1 MTVSAILGTGRSRDA
16 NILLRTAANARR
28 MRRKRTRR
36 RAVAHR
42 NDLGFPPE
50 QLPAKAS
57 TGFTVHLAR
66 SKIDVQISPGE
77 TILGALIQAG
87 VDVPYSCEEGICGAC
102 ETKLLS
108 GVVLHQDS
116 VRSPEEHD
124 RRGTLMICCSLKG
137 GGGNL
142 TLDI

>member
-1 MTVSAILGTGRSRDA
+1 MLSECVETAPAAERLHIERFGLSA
-16 NILLRTAANARR
+16 
-28 MRRKRTRR
+28 
-36 RAVAHR
+36 
-42 NDLGFPPE
+42 E

-57 TGFTVHLAR
+57 TSFTVHLAR
-66 SKIDVQISPGE
+66 SNIDVQISPGE

-124 RRGTLMICCSLKG
+124 RRGTLMICCSLS